1 MTLKKPA
8 LRGLFHQAMFFVV
21 LGAGVPLVYN
31 SQGLSTRVSVSVYVV
46 CALLTFG
53 ISALYHRI
61 TWSAEAR
68 AIWRKL
74 DHAGIYLMI
83 AGTFTPVAMLGLN
96 AASARDCLMTIWIV
110 ALAGIIQSVFFVNI
124 PKIFSAVLYLV
135 AGYLIVPY
143 MGELQQTIGSAN
155 VWILVAGG
163 VAYTLGALCYG
174 LKRPVLDPRYFG
186 YHELFHVLVNAGAIL
201 HFFVINDLVIS
212 DALRGS
218 LLHRIIG

>member
-1 MTLKKPA
+1 MTPTKPA
-8 LRGLFHQAMFFVV
+8 LRGHFHQAMFFVV
-21 LGAGVPLVYN
+21 LGAGVPLLYN

-53 ISALYHRI
+53 ISTLYHRI
-61 TWSAEAR
+61 TWSTDAR

-83 AGTFTPVAMLGLN
+83 AGTFTPVAMLGLG
-96 AASARDCLMTIWIV
+96 AASAQNCLMTIWVV

-124 PKIFSAVLYLV
+124 PKIFSALLYLG

-143 MGELQQTIGSAN
+143 MEEVQQTIGSAN
-155 VWILVAGG
+155 VWLLVAGG

-201 HFFVINDLVIS
+201 HLFVINDLVFS

-218 LLHRIIG
+218 SLHRIIG

>member
-1 MTLKKPA
+1 
-8 LRGLFHQAMFFVV
+8 MFFVV

-31 SQGLSTRVSVSVYVV
+31 SQGFSTRVSVSVYVV

-61 TWSAEAR
+61 TWSIDAR

-124 PKIFSAVLYLV
+124 PKIFSALLYLV

>member
-1 MTLKKPA
+1 MTPTKPA
-8 LRGLFHQAMFFVV
+8 LRGHFHQAMFFVV

-31 SQGLSTRVSVSVYVV
+31 SQGLATRVSVSVYVV

-61 TWSAEAR
+61 TWSTGAR

-83 AGTFTPVAMLGLN
+83 AGTFTPVAILGLS
-96 AASARDCLMTIWIV
+96 AASARNCLMTIWVV

-124 PKIFSAVLYLV
+124 PKIFSALLYLG

-155 VWILVAGG
+155 VWLLVAGG

-186 YHELFHVLVNAGAIL
+186 YHEVFHVLVNAGAIL
-201 HFFVINDLVIS
+201 HFFVINDLVLS

-218 LLHRIIG
+218 LLHRLIG

>member
-8 LRGLFHQAMFFVV
+8 LRGHFHQAMFFVV

-83 AGTFTPVAMLGLN
+83 AGTFTPVAMLGLS
-96 AASARDCLMTIWIV
+96 AASARNCLMTIWVI
-110 ALAGIIQSVFFVNI
+110 ALAGIIQSIFFVNI
-124 PKIFSAVLYLV
+124 PKIFSALIYLV

-143 MGELQQTIGSAN
+143 MGELQQTLGSGN
-155 VWILVAGG
+155 VWLLVAGG
-163 VAYTLGALCYG
+163 VTYTLGALCYA

-186 YHELFHVLVNAGAIL
+186 YHEVFHVLVNAGATL
-201 HFFVINDLVIS
+201 HFFVINDLVFS

>member
-1 MTLKKPA
+1 M
-8 LRGLFHQAMFFVV
+8 
-21 LGAGVPLVYN
+21 
-31 SQGLSTRVSVSVYVV
+31 SVSVYVV

-61 TWSAEAR
+61 TWSTDAR

-83 AGTFTPVAMLGLN
+83 AGTFTPVAMLGLS

-201 HFFVINDLVIS
+201 HFFVINDLVLS

-218 LLHRIIG
+218 PLHRIIG

>member
-8 LRGLFHQAMFFVV
+8 LRGHFHQAMFFVV

-61 TWSAEAR
+61 TWSADAR

-83 AGTFTPVAMLGLN
+83 AGTFTPVAMLGLS
-96 AASARDCLMTIWIV
+96 AASARNCLMTIWVI
-110 ALAGIIQSVFFVNI
+110 ALAGIIQSIFFVNI
-124 PKIFSAVLYLV
+124 PKIFSALIYLV

-143 MGELQQTIGSAN
+143 MGELQQTLGSGN
-155 VWILVAGG
+155 VWLLVAGG
-163 VAYTLGALCYG
+163 VTYTLGALCYA

-186 YHELFHVLVNAGAIL
+186 YHEVFHVLVNAGAIL
-201 HFFVINDLVIS
+201 HFFVINDLVFS
-212 DALRGS
+212 DTLRGS

>member
-8 LRGLFHQAMFFVV
+8 LRGHFHQAMFFVV

-83 AGTFTPVAMLGLN
+83 AGTFTPVAMLGLS
-96 AASARDCLMTIWIV
+96 AASARNCLMTIWVI
-110 ALAGIIQSVFFVNI
+110 ALAGIIQSIFFVNI
-124 PKIFSAVLYLV
+124 PKIFSALIYLV

-143 MGELQQTIGSAN
+143 MGELQQTLGSGN
-155 VWILVAGG
+155 VWLLVAGG
-163 VAYTLGALCYG
+163 VTYTLGALCYA

-186 YHELFHVLVNAGAIL
+186 YHEVFHVLVNAGAIL
-201 HFFVINDLVIS
+201 HFFVINDLVFS
-212 DALRGS
+212 DTLRGS

>member
-8 LRGLFHQAMFFVV
+8 LRGHFHQAMFFVV

-83 AGTFTPVAMLGLN
+83 AGTFTPVAMLGLS
-96 AASARDCLMTIWIV
+96 AASARNCLMTIWVI
-110 ALAGIIQSVFFVNI
+110 ALAGIIQSIFFVNI
-124 PKIFSAVLYLV
+124 PKIFSALIYLV

-143 MGELQQTIGSAN
+143 MGELQQTLGSGN
-155 VWILVAGG
+155 VWLLVAGG
-163 VAYTLGALCYG
+163 VTYTLGALCYA
-174 LKRPVLDPRYFG
+174 LKRPVLDPRFFG
-186 YHELFHVLVNAGAIL
+186 YHEVFHVLVNAGAIL
-201 HFFVINDLVIS
+201 HFFVINDLVFS

>member
-1 MTLKKPA
+1 MTPTKPA
-8 LRGLFHQAMFFVV
+8 LRGHFHQAMFFVV
-21 LGAGVPLVYN
+21 MGAGVPLVYN
-31 SQGLSTRVSVSVYVV
+31 SQGLATRVSVSVYVV

-61 TWSAEAR
+61 TWSIGAR

-83 AGTFTPVAMLGLN
+83 AGTFTPVAMLGLS
-96 AASARDCLMTIWIV
+96 AASARNCLMTIWVV

-124 PKIFSAVLYLV
+124 PKIFSALLYLG

-155 VWILVAGG
+155 VWLLVAGG
-163 VAYTLGALCYG
+163 VAYTLGAICYG

-186 YHELFHVLVNAGAIL
+186 YHEVFHVLVNAGAIL
-201 HFFVINDLVIS
+201 HFFVINDLVLS

-218 LLHRIIG
+218 LLHRLIG

>member
-1 MTLKKPA
+1 MTPTKPA
-8 LRGLFHQAMFFVV
+8 LRGHFHQAMFFVA

-31 SQGLSTRVSVSVYVV
+31 SQGFSTRVSVSLYVV

-61 TWSAEAR
+61 TWSTDAR
-68 AIWRKL
+68 AIWKKL

-83 AGTFTPVAMLGLN
+83 AGTFTPVAMLGLS
-96 AASARDCLMTIWIV
+96 AASARNCLMTIWIV
-110 ALAGIIQSVFFVNI
+110 ALAGIVQSIFFVNI
-124 PKIFSAVLYLV
+124 PKIFSALIYLV

-143 MGELQQTIGSAN
+143 MGELQQTLGSGN
-155 VWILVAGG
+155 VWLLVAGG
-163 VAYTLGALCYG
+163 VTYTLGALCYA

-186 YHELFHVLVNAGAIL
+186 YHEVFHVLVNAGAIL
-201 HFFVINDLVIS
+201 HFFVINDLIFS

-218 LLHRIIG
+218 LFHRIIG

>member
-8 LRGLFHQAMFFVV
+8 LRGHFHQAMFFVV

-83 AGTFTPVAMLGLN
+83 AGTFTPVAMLGLS
-96 AASARDCLMTIWIV
+96 AASARNCLMTIWVI
-110 ALAGIIQSVFFVNI
+110 ALAGIIQSIFFVNI
-124 PKIFSAVLYLV
+124 PKIFSALIYLV

-143 MGELQQTIGSAN
+143 MGELQQTLGSGN
-155 VWILVAGG
+155 VWLLVAGG
-163 VAYTLGALCYG
+163 VTYTLGALCYA

-186 YHELFHVLVNAGAIL
+186 YHEVFHVLVNAGAIL
-201 HFFVINDLVIS
+201 HVLVINDLVFS

>member
-1 MTLKKPA
+1 
-8 LRGLFHQAMFFVV
+8 
-21 LGAGVPLVYN
+21 
-31 SQGLSTRVSVSVYVV
+31 VSLYVV

-61 TWSAEAR
+61 TWATEAR
-68 AIWRKL
+68 AIWKKL

-83 AGTFTPVAMLGLN
+83 AGTFTPVAMLGLS
-96 AASARDCLMTIWIV
+96 AASARDCLLTIWIV

-143 MGELQQTIGSAN
+143 MGELQQTLGVLN
-155 VWILVAGG
+155 VGLLIAGG
-163 VAYTLGALCYG
+163 VAYTLGAICYG

-186 YHELFHVLVNAGAIL
+186 YHEVFHLLVNAGAIL
-201 HFFVINDLVIS
+201 HFFVINDLVFS
-212 DALRGS
+212 GAMRGS
-218 LLHRIIG
+218 LPHRLIG

>member
-1 MTLKKPA
+1 MTPTKPA
-8 LRGLFHQAMFFVV
+8 LRGHFHQAMFFVV

-31 SQGLSTRVSVSVYVV
+31 SQGLATRVSVSVYVV

-61 TWSAEAR
+61 TWSSGAR

-83 AGTFTPVAMLGLN
+83 AGTFTPVAMLGLS
-96 AASARDCLMTIWIV
+96 AASARNCLMTIWVV
-110 ALAGIIQSVFFVNI
+110 ALAGIIQSIFFVNI
-124 PKIFSAVLYLV
+124 PKIFSALLYLG

-155 VWILVAGG
+155 VWLLVAGG
-163 VAYTLGALCYG
+163 VAYTLGAICYG

-186 YHELFHVLVNAGAIL
+186 YHEVFHVLVNAGAIL
-201 HFFVINDLVIS
+201 HFFVINDLVLS

-218 LLHRIIG
+218 LLHRLIG

>member
-1 MTLKKPA
+1 MTPTKPA
-8 LRGLFHQAMFFVV
+8 LRGHFHQAMFFVV

-31 SQGLSTRVSVSVYVV
+31 SQGFATRVSVSVYVV

-61 TWSAEAR
+61 TWSTGAR

-83 AGTFTPVAMLGLN
+83 AGTFTPVAMLGLS
-96 AASARDCLMTIWIV
+96 AASARNCLMTIWVV
-110 ALAGIIQSVFFVNI
+110 ALAGIIQSIFFVNI
-124 PKIFSAVLYLV
+124 PKIFSALLYLG
-135 AGYLIVPY
+135 AGYLIVQY

-155 VWILVAGG
+155 VWLLVAGG

-186 YHELFHVLVNAGAIL
+186 YHEVFHVLVNAGAIL
-201 HFFVINDLVIS
+201 HFFVINDLVLS
-212 DALRGS
+212 DALRGG
-218 LLHRIIG
+218 LLHRLIG

>member
-1 MTLKKPA
+1 MTPTKPA
-8 LRGLFHQAMFFVV
+8 LRGHFHQAMFFVV

-61 TWSAEAR
+61 TWSIDAR

-124 PKIFSAVLYLV
+124 PKIFSALLYLV

-143 MGELQQTIGSAN
+143 MGELQQTIGSAI

-201 HFFVINDLVIS
+201 HFFVINDLVLS

-218 LLHRIIG
+218 PLHRIIG

>member
-1 MTLKKPA
+1 MTPTKPA
-8 LRGLFHQAMFFVV
+8 LRGHFHQAMFFVV

-31 SQGLSTRVSVSVYVV
+31 SQGLATRVSVSVYVV

-61 TWSAEAR
+61 TWSTDAR

-124 PKIFSAVLYLV
+124 PKIFSALLYLV

>member
-1 MTLKKPA
+1 MTPTKPA
-8 LRGLFHQAMFFVV
+8 LRGHFHQAMFFVV

-31 SQGLSTRVSVSVYVV
+31 SQGLATRVSVSVYVV

-61 TWSAEAR
+61 TWSTDAR

-83 AGTFTPVAMLGLN
+83 AGTFTPVAMLGLS
-96 AASARDCLMTIWIV
+96 AASARDCLMTIWVV

-124 PKIFSAVLYLV
+124 PKIFSALLYLV

>member
-1 MTLKKPA
+1 
-8 LRGLFHQAMFFVV
+8 MFFVV

-61 TWSAEAR
+61 TWSIDAR

-83 AGTFTPVAMLGLN
+83 AGTFTPVAMLGLS

-201 HFFVINDLVIS
+201 HFFVINDLVLS
-212 DALRGS
+212 DALRDS

>member
-8 LRGLFHQAMFFVV
+8 LRGHFHQAMFFVV

-61 TWSAEAR
+61 TWSIDAR

-83 AGTFTPVAMLGLN
+83 AGTFTPVAMLGLS

-124 PKIFSAVLYLV
+124 PKIFSALLYLV

>member
-1 MTLKKPA
+1 MTPTKPA
-8 LRGLFHQAMFFVV
+8 LRGHFHQAMFFVV

-31 SQGLSTRVSVSVYVV
+31 SHGLATRVSVSVYVV

-61 TWSAEAR
+61 TWSTGAR

-83 AGTFTPVAMLGLN
+83 AGTFTPVAILGLS
-96 AASARDCLMTIWIV
+96 AASARNCLMTIWVV

-124 PKIFSAVLYLV
+124 PKIFSALLYLG

-155 VWILVAGG
+155 VWLLVAGG

-186 YHELFHVLVNAGAIL
+186 YHEVFHVLVNAGAIL
-201 HFFVINDLVIS
+201 HFFVINDLVYS
-212 DALRGS
+212 DALRGG
-218 LLHRIIG
+218 LLHRLIG

>member
-1 MTLKKPA
+1 MTPTKPA
-8 LRGLFHQAMFFVV
+8 LRGHFHQAMFFVV

-31 SQGLSTRVSVSVYVV
+31 SQGLSTLVSVSVYVV

-53 ISALYHRI
+53 VSALYHRI
-61 TWSAEAR
+61 TWSTGAR

-83 AGTFTPVAMLGLN
+83 AGTFTPVAMLGLS
-96 AASARDCLMTIWIV
+96 AASARNCLMTIWVV
-110 ALAGIIQSVFFVNI
+110 ALAGIIQSIFFVNI
-124 PKIFSAVLYLV
+124 PKIFSALLYLG

-155 VWILVAGG
+155 VWLLVAGG
-163 VAYTLGALCYG
+163 VAYTLGAICYG

-186 YHELFHVLVNAGAIL
+186 YHEVFHVLVNAGAIL
-201 HFFVINDLVIS
+201 HFFVINDLVLS
-212 DALRGS
+212 DALRGG
-218 LLHRIIG
+218 LLHRLIG

>member
-8 LRGLFHQAMFFVV
+8 LRGHFHQAMFFVV

-83 AGTFTPVAMLGLN
+83 AGTFTPVAMLGLS
-96 AASARDCLMTIWIV
+96 AASARNCLMTIWVI
-110 ALAGIIQSVFFVNI
+110 ALAGIIQSIFFVNI
-124 PKIFSAVLYLV
+124 PKIFSALIYLV

-143 MGELQQTIGSAN
+143 LGELQQTLGSGN
-155 VWILVAGG
+155 VWLLVAGG
-163 VAYTLGALCYG
+163 VTYTLGALCYA

-186 YHELFHVLVNAGAIL
+186 YHEVFHVLVNAGAIL
-201 HFFVINDLVIS
+201 HFFVINDLVFS

>member
-1 MTLKKPA
+1 MTPTKPA
-8 LRGLFHQAMFFVV
+8 LRGHFHQAMFFVV

-31 SQGLSTRVSVSVYVV
+31 SQGLATRVSVSVYVV

-61 TWSAEAR
+61 TWSTGAR

-83 AGTFTPVAMLGLN
+83 AGTFTPVAMLGLS
-96 AASARDCLMTIWIV
+96 AASARNCLMTIWIV
-110 ALAGIIQSVFFVNI
+110 ALAGIVQSIFFVNI
-124 PKIFSAVLYLV
+124 PKIFSAVLYLG

-143 MGELQQTIGSAN
+143 MGELQQTLGALNIGLL
-155 VWILVAGG
+155 IAGG

-186 YHELFHVLVNAGAIL
+186 YHEVFHLLVNAGAIL
-201 HFFVINDLVIS
+201 HFFVINDLV
-212 DALRGS
+212 LPG
-218 LLHRIIG
+218 

>member
-8 LRGLFHQAMFFVV
+8 LRGHFHQAMFFVV

-31 SQGLSTRVSVSVYVV
+31 SQGLSTRVSMSVYVV

-83 AGTFTPVAMLGLN
+83 AGTFTPVAMLGLS
-96 AASARDCLMTIWIV
+96 AASARNCLMTIWAI
-110 ALAGIIQSVFFVNI
+110 ALAGIIQSIFFVNI
-124 PKIFSAVLYLV
+124 PKIFSALIYLV

-143 MGELQQTIGSAN
+143 MGELQQTLGSGN
-155 VWILVAGG
+155 VWLLVAGG
-163 VAYTLGALCYG
+163 VTYTLGALCYA

-186 YHELFHVLVNAGAIL
+186 YHEVFHVLVNAGAIL
-201 HFFVINDLVIS
+201 HFFVINDLVFS

>member
-1 MTLKKPA
+1 MTPTKPA
-8 LRGLFHQAMFFVV
+8 LRGHFHQAMFFVV

-53 ISALYHRI
+53 ISALYHRV
-61 TWSAEAR
+61 TWSTAAR

-124 PKIFSAVLYLV
+124 PKIFSALLYLV

-201 HFFVINDLVIS
+201 HFFVINDLVLS

-218 LLHRIIG
+218 PLHRIIG

>member
-1 MTLKKPA
+1 MTPTKPA
-8 LRGLFHQAMFFVV
+8 LRGHFHQAMFFVV

-31 SQGLSTRVSVSVYVV
+31 SQGLATRVSVSVYVV

-61 TWSAEAR
+61 TWSTGAR

-83 AGTFTPVAMLGLN
+83 AGTFTPVAILGLS
-96 AASARDCLMTIWIV
+96 AASARNCLMTIWVV

-124 PKIFSAVLYLV
+124 PKIFSALLYLG

-155 VWILVAGG
+155 VWLLVAGG

-186 YHELFHVLVNAGAIL
+186 YHEVFHVLVNAGAIL
-201 HFFVINDLVIS
+201 HFFVINDLVLS
-212 DALRGS
+212 DALRGG
-218 LLHRIIG
+218 LLHRLIG

>member
-1 MTLKKPA
+1 MTPTKPA
-8 LRGLFHQAMFFVV
+8 LRGHFHQAMFFVV

-31 SQGLSTRVSVSVYVV
+31 SQGLATRVSVSVYVV

-61 TWSAEAR
+61 TWSTDAR

-83 AGTFTPVAMLGLN
+83 AGTFTPVAMLGLS

-201 HFFVINDLVIS
+201 HFFVINDLVLS

-218 LLHRIIG
+218 PLHRIIG

>member
-1 MTLKKPA
+1 MTPKKPA
-8 LRGLFHQAMFFVV
+8 LRGHFHQAMFFVV

-31 SQGLSTRVSVSVYVV
+31 SQGLSTRVSMSVYVV

-53 ISALYHRI
+53 VSALYHRI

-83 AGTFTPVAMLGLN
+83 AGTFTPVAMLGLS
-96 AASARDCLMTIWIV
+96 AASARNCLMTIWVI
-110 ALAGIIQSVFFVNI
+110 ALAGIIQSIFFVNI
-124 PKIFSAVLYLV
+124 PKIFSALIYLV

-143 MGELQQTIGSAN
+143 MGELQQTLGSGN
-155 VWILVAGG
+155 VWLLVAGG
-163 VAYTLGALCYG
+163 VTYTLGALCYA

-186 YHELFHVLVNAGAIL
+186 YHEVFHVLVNAGAIL
-201 HFFVINDLVIS
+201 HFFVINDLVFS

>member
-1 MTLKKPA
+1 MTPTKPA
-8 LRGLFHQAMFFVV
+8 LRGHFHQAMFFVV

-31 SQGLSTRVSVSVYVV
+31 SQGLATRVSVSVYVV

-61 TWSAEAR
+61 TWSTGAR

-83 AGTFTPVAMLGLN
+83 AGTFTPVAILGLS
-96 AASARDCLMTIWIV
+96 AASARNCLMTIWVV

-124 PKIFSAVLYLV
+124 PKIFSALLYLG

-155 VWILVAGG
+155 VWLLVAGG
-163 VAYTLGALCYG
+163 VAYTLGAICYG

-186 YHELFHVLVNAGAIL
+186 YHEVFHVLVNAGAIL
-201 HFFVINDLVIS
+201 HFFVINDLVLS
-212 DALRGS
+212 DALRGG
-218 LLHRIIG
+218 LLHRLIG